1 MMVPSNTFKK
11 QQARKLQVDLD
22 KFMAKGG
29 QIDEY
34 GSGQSRLNVAI
45 LLTSYNNNYAQDPE
59 RKRREQ
65 LQREIFNK
73 RGEKK

>member
-11 QQARKLQVDLD
+11 QQASKLKADVD
-22 KFMAKGG
+22 KFLAKGG
-29 QIDEY
+29 AIAEY

-65 LQREIFNK
+65 LQREVFNK
-73 RGEKK
+73 RGDKK